1 MRGIVADWNMSNQ
14 PPGRAV
20 DDGNPILRRI
30 GVNTAVFVA
39 NHEMGTAQSQP
50 RRRAVGLKREK
61 NLFAVPFNGDAITAL
76 EHGNLLAHRQ
86 LANASAH
93 HRALAAQPQ
102 ILVP

>member
-1 MRGIVADWNMSNQ
+1 MRCSIADWNLLDHTPCS
-14 PPGRAV
+14 AV
-20 DDGNPILRRI
+20 DHRDAVFRRI